1 MKMKVHNNRI
11 IATRKKNM
19 ALRKKNMALR
29 NKYSAMCKK
38 SLEMLEENI
47 GAMIDDIE
55 NGNGDVVM
63 RQISLMTGQF
73 GKT

>member
-1 MKMKVHNNRI
+1 MKRGIYTKRI

-19 ALRKKNMALR
+19 AMRKKNMALR
-29 NKYSAMCKK
+29 NKYGAMCKK
-38 SLEMLEENI
+38 SLEMLEENM
-47 GAMIDDIE
+47 GAMIEDIE

-63 RQISLMTGQF
+63 RQIALMAGQF